1 MAGEWYWE
9 GMQKHVT
16 RYVQECQVCQQAKSS
31 NQSLAGLLQNPPIP
45 SQVWEHVTMD
55 FIEGLPKSNGVG
67 TILVVIDRLTKYG
80 HFIALKHPFTALQ
93 VAEKFV
99 KEVVRLHGFPTSIV
113 SDHDKVFMSVFWR
126 EVFQLQ
132 QTQLLRNTAYHPQT
146 DGQSEIVNKMVETY
160 LRYFVNRQPK
170 HWVRWLH
177 WTEFCYNTSPHL
189 SIKMTPFQALY
200 V

>member
-80 HFIALKHPFTALQ
+80 HFIALTHPFTALQ
-93 VAEKFV
+93 VAAKFV

-113 SDHDKVFMSVFWR
+113 SDRDKVFMSVFWR
-126 EVFQLQ
+126 EMFRLQ
-132 QTQLLRNTAYHPQT
+132 QTQLLRSTTYHPQA
-146 DGQSEIVNKMVETY
+146 DGQ
-160 LRYFVNRQPK
+160 F
-170 HWVRWLH
+170 
-177 WTEFCYNTSPHL
+177 
-189 SIKMTPFQALY
+189 
-200 V
+200 